1 MLAFTVRNSM
11 LDTSGTTILI
21 ASAKVHPIN
30 VLEFKTMISRM
41 MIMMSNP
48 AMLTIVVGLRA
59 EGVTEVERKTEVRA
73 EKRKIEVRALK
84 KEKIRNLNV
93 K

>member
-1 MLAFTVRNSM
+1 MLAFTAKNFM
-11 LDTSGTTILI
+11 LDTSGTTVLI
-21 ASAKVHPIN
+21 ASAKEPPIN
-30 VLEFKTMISRM
+30 VLKFETIISRM

-59 EGVTEVERKTEVRA
+59 EGVTEVKRKTVVRA
-73 EKRKIEVRALK
+73 KERKIEVRALK